1 MMRQAI
7 GGFLVG
13 MTLLVLPQQG
23 HALSFTV
30 SSAVVD
36 VGDVFSINIGVVDAI
51 DLTSWQFD
59 LTFNPSLLQAN
70 QVTEGPFLS
79 AFGTTSFTP
88 PLIVDNTIGLLSGMA
103 NFFVDLPPNP
113 QGSGVLATIEFT
125 ALSAGTSPLTASNV
139 FLNFLDSGFTVS
151 NGSACAGGA
160 AVCGGGNPVP
170 EPSSF
175 MLLVL
180 GGFMLWG
187 MRRWRGRVTAKN

>member
-88 PLIVDNTIGLLSGMA
+88 PSSLTTRSASSAGPTRERRTRHDRIYDVVSRHVAAHGVKRLFKLSG
-103 NFFVDLPPNP
+103 
-113 QGSGVLATIEFT
+113 
-125 ALSAGTSPLTASNV
+125 
-139 FLNFLDSGFTVS
+139 
-151 NGSACAGGA
+151 
-160 AVCGGGNPVP
+160 
-170 EPSSF
+170 
-175 MLLVL
+175 
-180 GGFMLWG
+180 
-187 MRRWRGRVTAKN
+187 